1 MANTGPR
8 STSSPGSGQNRSASP
23 PALEGS
29 TALRASGVQGR
40 SPVPCAAAARFSGSQ
55 GHTRTS
61 GKGVSGK
68 HEVLSPA
75 VWISCR
81 PASPPRALVASEAPC
96 SPVPTSEL
104 HFKAKA
110 RSQAGHAAL
119 SCRQWALGNSAG
131 VVFSPVC
138 LPRRTLQTCL
148 QMESKDSKSEI
159 CSPSIFNPNLYP
171 PTHTHTHTGDILILI
186 IFSFNFYFP
195 IFLDMP
201 PIADF

>member
-40 SPVPCAAAARFSGSQ
+40 SPVPCAAAAWFSGSQ

-68 HEVLSPA
+68 RAVLSPA

-131 VVFSPVC
+131 VVFFLLYTFPAELCKHVFRWSLKTPSLRFAH
-138 LPRRTLQTCL
+138 LPYLIL
-148 QMESKDSKSEI
+148 I
-159 CSPSIFNPNLYP
+159 CTHPTP
-171 PTHTHTHTGDILILI
+171 PHPIHTHTLE
-186 IFSFNFYFP
+186 IF
-195 IFLDMP
+195 
-201 PIADF
+201 